1 MRRVIGGLLDPL
13 PGATYAGAM
22 GRRARE
28 TTHGS
33 VTEDAIANIRRMI
46 LAGEL
51 RAGDRL
57 PPENDL
63 SAQLNVSRSSLRETV
78 RALALLGVLA
88 TRQGDGTYV
97 TSLEPDVLLEATAFV
112 VDLMPETL
120 DHELL
125 QVRRI
130 LEPAATEIAASRITD
145 LQLADLHACMQQIE
159 SATSM
164 EERFEADVR
173 FHNLIVEASGNRT
186 LASLNRSMSSRTL
199 RLQRWRAA
207 TEPSVFARASAEHQ
221 AIYQALVARDGEL
234 ARAVDMT
241 HIAGGEAS
249 LRQKRMLEERGSDGI
264 GDGAIEAIAHG

>member
-1 MRRVIGGLLDPL
+1 
-13 PGATYAGAM
+13 
-22 GRRARE
+22 
-28 TTHGS
+28 
-33 VTEDAIANIRRMI
+33 MI

-57 PPENDL
+57 PPEGDL
-63 SAQLNVSRSSLRETV
+63 SAQLCVSRSSLRETV

-130 LEPAATEIAASRITD
+130 LEPAATAIAASRITES
-145 LQLADLHACMQQIE
+145 QLGELRDCLERIE
-159 SATSM
+159 SAGSVK
-164 EERFEADVR
+164 ERFEADVR
-173 FHNLIVEASGNRT
+173 FHNIIVAASGNRT

-207 TEPSVFARASAEHQ
+207 TEPSVFARAAAEHE
-221 AIYQALVARDGEL
+221 AIYQALAAGDGDL
-234 ARAVDMT
+234 ARAIDVT

-249 LRQKRMLEERGSDGI
+249 LRRKRQLEEHDIDAIQAGAGSTADG
-264 GDGAIEAIAHG
+264 

>member
-1 MRRVIGGLLDPL
+1 V
-13 PGATYAGAM
+13 
-22 GRRARE
+22 GRRSHTAS
-28 TTHGS
+28 HGS

-46 LAGEL
+46 LDGEL

-63 SAQLNVSRSSLRETV
+63 SAQLSVSRSSLRETV

-130 LEPAATEIAASRITD
+130 LEPEATAIAASRITD
-145 LQLADLHACMQQIE
+145 EQLADVRACLLQIE
-159 SATSM
+159 SATST
-164 EERFEADVR
+164 EGRFEADVR
-173 FHNLIVEASGNRT
+173 FHHLIVEASGNRT

-199 RLQRWRAA
+199 RIQRWRAA

-221 AIYQALVARDGEL
+221 AIYEALVARDGEL
-234 ARAVDMT
+234 ARAVDLT

-249 LRQKRMLEERGSDGI
+249 LRRKRLLEEHAVDGSVDATA
-264 GDGAIEAIAHG
+264 GAATSG

>member
-1 MRRVIGGLLDPL
+1 
-13 PGATYAGAM
+13 M
-22 GRRARE
+22 GQRARE
-28 TTHGS
+28 TIHGS

-112 VDLMPETL
+112 VDLMPEAL

-145 LQLADLHACMQQIE
+145 LQLADLHACLQQIE
-159 SATSM
+159 SAISM

-207 TEPSVFARASAEHQ
+207 TEPSVFARALAEHE

-234 ARAVDMT
+234 ARAVDMS

-249 LRQKRMLEERGSDGI
+249 LRRKRMLEERGIDGI
-264 GDGAIEAIAHG
+264 GYAAIEAIRHD

>member
-1 MRRVIGGLLDPL
+1 MARRS
-13 PGATYAGAM
+13 
-22 GRRARE
+22 RAA
-28 TTHGS
+28 THGS
-33 VTEDAIANIRRMI
+33 VTEDAIASIRRMI

-57 PPENDL
+57 PPESDL
-63 SAQLNVSRSSLRETV
+63 SAQLSVSRSSLRETV

-145 LQLADLHACMQQIE
+145 SQLAELRACLDRIE
-159 SATSM
+159 SAGSM
-164 EERFEADVR
+164 KDRFEADVQ

-207 TEPSVFARASAEHQ
+207 TEPSVFVRASTEHES
-221 AIYQALVARDGEL
+221 IYQALVARDGEL
-234 ARAVDMT
+234 ARAVDLT

-249 LRQKRMLEERGSDGI
+249 LRRKRRLEEHDAGLVGPTAVVAADG
-264 GDGAIEAIAHG
+264 

>member
-1 MRRVIGGLLDPL
+1 MARRPRT
-13 PGATYAGAM
+13 AS
-22 GRRARE
+22 
-28 TTHGS
+28 HGS

-46 LAGEL
+46 LDGEL

-63 SAQLNVSRSSLRETV
+63 SAQLSVSRSSLRETV

-130 LEPAATEIAASRITD
+130 LEPAATAIAASRITD
-145 LQLADLHACMQQIE
+145 SQLAELRECLGRIE
-159 SATSM
+159 SAGSVK
-164 EERFEADVR
+164 ERFEADVR

-207 TEPSVFARASAEHQ
+207 TEPRVFARAAAEHE
-221 AIYQALVARDGEL
+221 AMYQALVARDGEL
-234 ARAVDMT
+234 AQAVDVI

-249 LRQKRMLEERGSDGI
+249 LRRKRMLEEQDTDGSIDGRSE
-264 GDGAIEAIAHG
+264 IEADA

>member
-1 MRRVIGGLLDPL
+1 MARRS
-13 PGATYAGAM
+13 
-22 GRRARE
+22 RAA
-28 TTHGS
+28 THGS
-33 VTEDAIANIRRMI
+33 VTEDAIASIRRMI

-63 SAQLNVSRSSLRETV
+63 SAQLSVSRSSLRETV

-130 LEPAATEIAASRITD
+130 LEPAATAIAASRISES
-145 LQLADLHACMQQIE
+145 QLVELRGCLERIE
-159 SATSM
+159 SAGSVK
-164 EERFEADVR
+164 ERFEADVR
-173 FHNLIVEASGNRT
+173 FHSIIVEASGNRT

-207 TEPSVFARASAEHQ
+207 TEPSVFARAAAEHE
-221 AIYQALVARDGEL
+221 AIYQALAAGDGDL
-234 ARAVDMT
+234 ARAVDVA

-249 LRQKRMLEERGSDGI
+249 LRRKRQLEEHDIDAIQDGTGS
-264 GDGAIEAIAHG
+264 IAGG